1 MKRSL
6 SIIGLFITS
15 LMFLIGCHSAQYTEF
30 INKKDPNRLE
40 ASLICDIQD
49 GRLDMPFEQACL
61 IASGVDTDKKMQSYL
76 TKIDTLISRI
86 SRETC
91 VNNITDPLT
100 KAQFLFDWLQRNA
113 NEGTYNDCYDI
124 RDTLNLKVGN
134 CLSYAIRYTIICRHF
149 GIDIKNIFVPGH
161 IYNMLLVKEQKHY
174 FEHTHSDGIV
184 KNADRDN
191 PQKKVMNDLEL
202 IAEIFLYKA
211 RNANNEMKHEKSI
224 KYCQQALT
232 CNPYDNRPVILL
244 LDNYIAK
251 KRYEEAFRYLNDYI
265 SHHPDGKKNFKNTY
279 TLLQR
284 LCKKGDNSLPQ
295 SAQSTQKRR

>member
-6 SIIGLFITS
+6 SITGFFIIS
-15 LMFLIGCHSAQYTEF
+15 LMILAGCHSAQYTEYL
-30 INKKDPNRLE
+30 NKKDTNQLE
-40 ASLICDIQD
+40 TSLINDIQD
-49 GRLDMPFEQACL
+49 GRLDMPFDRACL
-61 IASGVDTDKKMQSYL
+61 IASGVNADKKMQSYL
-76 TKIDTLISRI
+76 TKISTLISRI
-86 SRETC
+86 NQETD
-91 VNNITDPLT
+91 VNNTTDLLT
-100 KAQFLFDWLQRNA
+100 KAQLIFDWLQRNA

-134 CLSYAIRYTIICRHF
+134 CLSYAIRFTIICNHF

-161 IYNMLLVKEQKHY
+161 IYNMLIAGKQTYY

-184 KNADRDN
+184 KNSDRDN
-191 PQKKVMNDLEL
+191 PQKKFMNNLEL

-211 RNANNEMKHEKSI
+211 RNANNEMKNEKSMI
-224 KYCQQALT
+224 YCQQALM
-232 CNPYDNRPVILL
+232 CNPHDNRPVILL

-265 SHHPDGKKNFKNTY
+265 THHPDNKYSFKNTY

-284 LCKKGDNSLPQ
+284 LCKKGDNRL
-295 SAQSTQKRR
+295 

>member
-1 MKRSL
+1 MKRFL
-6 SIIGLFITS
+6 SITGLFIVS
-15 LMFLIGCHSAQYTEF
+15 LITLAGCHFARYTEF
-30 INKKDPNRLE
+30 ANKRETNQLETLLIN
-40 ASLICDIQD
+40 DIQD

-61 IASGVDTDKKMQSYL
+61 IASDVDTNNKMKSYL
-76 TKIDTLISRI
+76 TRIDTLISRI
-86 SRETC
+86 NREAYVSNT
-91 VNNITDPLT
+91 TDPLT
-100 KAQFLFDWLQRNA
+100 KAQFIFDWLQKNA
-113 NEGTYNDCYDI
+113 NEGTYSDCYDI
-124 RDTLNLKVGN
+124 RDTFNLRVGN

-161 IYNMLLVKEQKHY
+161 IYNMLLVEKQKHY

-184 KNADRDN
+184 KNADMDN

-211 RNANNEMKHEKSI
+211 RNANNEMKHEKSM

-232 CNPYDNRPVILL
+232 CNPYDSRPVILL

-265 SHHPDGKKNFKNTY
+265 SHHPDDKKTFKNTY

-284 LCKKGDNSLPQ
+284 LCKKGDNKL
-295 SAQSTQKRR
+295 

>member
-6 SIIGLFITS
+6 SITGFFIIS
-15 LMFLIGCHSAQYTEF
+15 LIILAGCHSAQHTEF
-30 INKKDPNRLE
+30 INKKVPNQLE
-40 ASLICDIQD
+40 TSLINDIQD
-49 GRLDMPFEQACL
+49 GRLDMPYEQACL
-61 IASGVDTDKKMQSYL
+61 IASGVDTDKKMKSYL
-76 TKIDTLISRI
+76 TKIDALISRI
-86 SRETC
+86 NRETDI
-91 VNNITDPLT
+91 NNTIDPLT
-100 KAQFLFDWLQRNA
+100 KARLIFDWLQRNA
-113 NEGTYNDCYDI
+113 NEGTYNDCYDL

-149 GIDIKNIFVPGH
+149 GIDIKNIFIPGH
-161 IYNMLLVKEQKHY
+161 IYNMLLVEKQEHY

-184 KNADRDN
+184 KNADMDN
-191 PQKKVMNDLEL
+191 PHKKIMSDLEL

-265 SHHPDGKKNFKNTY
+265 SHHPDDKKTFKNTY

-284 LCKKGDNSLPQ
+284 LCKKGDNKL
-295 SAQSTQKRR
+295 

>member
-1 MKRSL
+1 MRRSL
-6 SIIGLFITS
+6 LITGLFITS

-30 INKKDPNRLE
+30 INKKDTNQLE
-40 ASLICDIQD
+40 TLLINDIQD
-49 GRLDMPFEQACL
+49 SRLDMPFDQACL

-76 TKIDTLISRI
+76 TKIDALISRI
-86 SRETC
+86 NRESYVSNT
-91 VNNITDPLT
+91 TDPLT
-100 KAQFLFDWLQRNA
+100 KAQLIFDWLQRNA

-161 IYNMLLVKEQKHY
+161 IYNMLLVEKQKRY

-191 PQKKVMNDLEL
+191 SQKKIMNDLEL

-211 RNANNEMKHEKSI
+211 RNANNEMKHEKSM

-265 SHHPDGKKNFKNTY
+265 SHHPDDKKTFKNTY

-284 LCKKGDNSLPQ
+284 LCKKGNNRL
-295 SAQSTQKRR
+295 

>member
-6 SIIGLFITS
+6 LIIGFSITS

-30 INKKDPNRLE
+30 INKKDTNQLE
-40 ASLICDIQD
+40 TLLINDIQD
-49 GRLDMPFEQACL
+49 SRLDMPFDQACL

-76 TKIDTLISRI
+76 TKIDALISRI
-86 SRETC
+86 NREAYVSNT
-91 VNNITDPLT
+91 TDPLT
-100 KAQFLFDWLQRNA
+100 KAQFIFDWLQKNA
-113 NEGTYNDCYDI
+113 NEGTYNDCYDL
-124 RDTLNLKVGN
+124 RDTLNLRIGN

-161 IYNMLLVKEQKHY
+161 IYNMLLVEKQKHY

-202 IAEIFLYKA
+202 IAEILLYKA
-211 RNANNEMKHEKSI
+211 RNAKNEMKHEISMKD
-224 KYCQQALT
+224 CQQALM
-232 CNPYDNRPVILL
+232 CNPYDSRPVILL

-251 KRYEEAFRYLNDYI
+251 KHYEEAFRYLNDYI
-265 SHHPDGKKNFKNTY
+265 SHHPDDKKTFKNTY

-284 LCKKGDNSLPQ
+284 LCKIVNNNLPQ
-295 SAQSTQKRR
+295 SAQST

>member
-1 MKRSL
+1 MKRFL
-6 SIIGLFITS
+6 SITGFFIISTITLTS
-15 LMFLIGCHSAQYTEF
+15 CHSMQHTGF
-30 INKKDPNRLE
+30 INKNGANQLE
-40 ASLICDIQD
+40 ASLIHDIQD

-61 IASGVDTDKKMQSYL
+61 IASGVDADKKMQSYL
-76 TKIDTLISRI
+76 TKIDALISRI
-86 SRETC
+86 NRETDF
-91 VNNITDPLT
+91 NNSNDTLI
-100 KAQFLFDWLQRNA
+100 KAQLIFGWLQKNV

-134 CLSYAIRYTIICRHF
+134 CLSFAIRYTIICRHF
-149 GIDIKNIFVPGH
+149 GIDIKNLFIPGH
-161 IYNMLLVKEQKHY
+161 IYNMLIVNEQEHY

-211 RNANNEMKHEKSI
+211 RNANNEAKHEKSI
-224 KYCQQALT
+224 KYCQQAVM
-232 CNPYDNRPVILL
+232 CNPHDNRPVILL

-251 KRYEEAFRYLNDYI
+251 KRYEEAFQYLNDFI
-265 SHHPDGKKNFKNTY
+265 SHHPNDKKSFKNTY

-284 LCKKGDNSLPQ
+284 LCKSGDN
-295 SAQSTQKRR
+295 KF

>member
-1 MKRSL
+1 
-6 SIIGLFITS
+6 
-15 LMFLIGCHSAQYTEF
+15 
-30 INKKDPNRLE
+30 
-40 ASLICDIQD
+40 
-49 GRLDMPFEQACL
+49 
-61 IASGVDTDKKMQSYL
+61 
-76 TKIDTLISRI
+76 
-86 SRETC
+86 
-91 VNNITDPLT
+91 
-100 KAQFLFDWLQRNA
+100 
-113 NEGTYNDCYDI
+113 
-124 RDTLNLKVGN
+124 
-134 CLSYAIRYTIICRHF
+134 
-149 GIDIKNIFVPGH
+149 
-161 IYNMLLVKEQKHY
+161 MLLVKEQKHY
-174 FEHTHSDGIV
+174 FEHTHSDGVV

-265 SHHPDGKKNFKNTY
+265 SHHPDDKKTFKNTY

-284 LCKKGDNSLPQ
+284 LCKKVDNSLPQ

>member
-1 MKRSL
+1 MKRFL
-6 SIIGLFITS
+6 SITGFFIISTITLTS
-15 LMFLIGCHSAQYTEF
+15 CHSVHHTGF
-30 INKKDPNRLE
+30 TNKKDTNQLE
-40 ASLICDIQD
+40 ISLINDIRD

-61 IASGVDTDKKMQSYL
+61 IASGVDADKKMQSYL
-76 TKIDTLISRI
+76 AKIDAIISRI
-86 SRETC
+86 NRETDL
-91 VNNITDPLT
+91 NNTTDPLIR
-100 KAQFLFDWLQRNA
+100 AQLIFGWLQKNA

-134 CLSYAIRYTIICRHF
+134 CLSFAIRYTVICRHF

-161 IYNMLLVKEQKHY
+161 IYNMLIVNEREHY

-184 KNADRDN
+184 KNTDRDN

-211 RNANNEMKHEKSI
+211 RNANNEAKHEKSI
-224 KYCQQALT
+224 KYCQQALM
-232 CNPYDNRPVILL
+232 CNPHDNRPVILL

-251 KRYEEAFRYLNDYI
+251 KNYEEAFLYLNDFI
-265 SHHPDGKKNFKNTY
+265 SHHPNDKKSFKNTY

-284 LCKKGDNSLPQ
+284 LCKSGDN
-295 SAQSTQKRR
+295 KF

>member
-6 SIIGLFITS
+6 SITGFFIISLFT
-15 LMFLIGCHSAQYTEF
+15 LWGCQSVQYTEF
-30 INKKDPNRLE
+30 IKKRNPNHLE
-40 ASLICDIQD
+40 LSLMNDIKD
-49 GRLDMPFEQACL
+49 GKLDMPFDRACL
-61 IASGVDTDKKMQSYL
+61 IASGVNADKKMQSYL
-76 TKIDTLISRI
+76 TKIGALISRI
-86 SRETC
+86 NQETD
-91 VNNITDPLT
+91 VNNTTGLLT
-100 KAQFLFDWLQRNA
+100 KAQLIFDWLQRNA

-134 CLSYAIRYTIICRHF
+134 CLSYAIRFTIICNHF

-161 IYNMLLVKEQKHY
+161 IYNMLIAGKQTYY

-184 KNADRDN
+184 KNFDRDN
-191 PQKKVMNDLEL
+191 PQKKIMNDLEL

-211 RNANNEMKHEKSI
+211 RNANNDMKHEKSM

-232 CNPYDNRPVILL
+232 CNPYDSRPVILL

-251 KRYEEAFRYLNDYI
+251 KSYEEAFRYLNDYI
-265 SHHPDGKKNFKNTY
+265 SHHPDDKKTFKNTY
-279 TLLQR
+279 TLFQR

-295 SAQSTQKRR
+295 MTQTRR

>member
-6 SIIGLFITS
+6 SITGF
-15 LMFLIGCHSAQYTEF
+15 FLISLITLAGCHSAQYTEF
-30 INKKDPNRLE
+30 INKTDTNKLE
-40 ASLICDIQD
+40 TLLINDIQD
-49 GRLDMPFEQACL
+49 GRLDMPFDRACL

-76 TKIDTLISRI
+76 TKIDALLSRI
-86 SRETC
+86 SREAYVSNT
-91 VNNITDPLT
+91 TDPLT
-100 KAQFLFDWLQRNA
+100 KAQFIFDWLQRNA
-113 NEGTYNDCYDI
+113 NEGTYHDCYDI

-134 CLSYAIRYTIICRHF
+134 CLSYAIRYTIICRYF

-161 IYNMLLVKEQKHY
+161 IYNMLIVKEQKHY

-184 KNADRDN
+184 KKVDRDN
-191 PQKKVMNDLEL
+191 PQKKIMNDLEL

-211 RNANNEMKHEKSI
+211 RNANNEMKHEKSM
-224 KYCQQALT
+224 KYCQQALM

-251 KRYEEAFRYLNDYI
+251 KRYEEAFRYLSDYI
-265 SHHPDGKKNFKNTY
+265 SHHPDDKKTFKNTY

-284 LCKKGDNSLPQ
+284 LCK
-295 SAQSTQKRR
+295 

>member
-1 MKRSL
+1 M
-6 SIIGLFITS
+6 SIRPSWIS
-15 LMFLIGCHSAQYTEF
+15 F
-30 INKKDPNRLE
+30 INN
-40 ASLICDIQD
+40 AT
-49 GRLDMPFEQACL
+49 A
-61 IASGVDTDKKMQSYL
+61 
-76 TKIDTLISRI
+76 
-86 SRETC
+86 
-91 VNNITDPLT
+91 PLF
-100 KAQFLFDWLQRNA
+100 KAQLIFDWLQKNA

-134 CLSYAIRYTIICRHF
+134 CLSYAIRYTIVCRYF

-161 IYNMLLVKEQKHY
+161 IYNMLLVEKQKHY

-191 PQKKVMNDLEL
+191 SQKKIMSDLEL

-211 RNANNEMKHEKSI
+211 RNANNEMKHEKSM
-224 KYCQQALT
+224 KYCQHALT

-244 LDNYIAK
+244 LDNYIVK

-265 SHHPDGKKNFKNTY
+265 SHHPDDKKTFKNTY

-284 LCKKGDNSLPQ
+284 LCKKVNNNLPQ
-295 SAQSTQKRR
+295 NAQSTQKRR

>member
-1 MKRSL
+1 MSL
-6 SIIGLFITS
+6 IALA
-15 LMFLIGCHSAQYTEF
+15 GCHSAQYTEF
-30 INKKDPNRLE
+30 INKKNTNQLE
-40 ASLICDIQD
+40 TSLINDIQD
-49 GRLDMPFEQACL
+49 GRLDMPFDRACL
-61 IASGVDTDKKMQSYL
+61 IASGVDTDKKTQSYL
-76 TKIDTLISRI
+76 TKIYTLIYRI
-86 SRETC
+86 NQETDI
-91 VNNITDPLT
+91 NNAAEPLS
-100 KAQFLFDWLQRNA
+100 KAQLIFGWLQRNV

-161 IYNMLLVKEQKHY
+161 IYNMLLVEKQKHY

-191 PQKKVMNDLEL
+191 PQKKIMNDLEL

-211 RNANNEMKHEKSI
+211 RNANNEMKHEKSM
-224 KYCQQALT
+224 KYCQQALM
-232 CNPYDNRPVILL
+232 CNPHDNRPVILL

-251 KRYEEAFRYLNDYI
+251 RRYEEAFRYLNDYI
-265 SHHPDGKKNFKNTY
+265 THHPDNKNSFKNTY

-284 LCKKGDNSLPQ
+284 LCKKGDNRL
-295 SAQSTQKRR
+295 

>member
-91 VNNITDPLT
+91 VNNITEPLT

-124 RDTLNLKVGN
+124 RDTLNLRVGN
-134 CLSYAIRYTIICRHF
+134 CLSYAIRYTIICRRF

-161 IYNMLLVKEQKHY
+161 IYNMLLVEKQKHY

-191 PQKKVMNDLEL
+191 SQKKIMNDLEL

-211 RNANNEMKHEKSI
+211 RNANNEMKHEKSM
-224 KYCQQALT
+224 KYCQQALM
-232 CNPYDNRPVILL
+232 CNPYDSRPVILL

-265 SHHPDGKKNFKNTY
+265 SHHPDDKKTFKNTY

-284 LCKKGDNSLPQ
+284 LCKKVNNNLPQ